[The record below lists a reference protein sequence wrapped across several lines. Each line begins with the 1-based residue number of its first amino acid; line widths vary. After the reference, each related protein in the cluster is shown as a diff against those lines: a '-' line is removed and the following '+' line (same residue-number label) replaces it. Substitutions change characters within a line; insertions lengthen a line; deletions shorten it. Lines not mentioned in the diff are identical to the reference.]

1 MSRLREAVLMHAV
14 DEQQMHDRLAKS
26 LNLKPRRPR
35 FWSWKTGLVLG
46 SVATLAITLLVQST
60 LTKQDPGSI
69 LVAIDINPS
78 FSLTVDAEDHVLA
91 IDPLNADAQ
100 TITATDLIGQHADD
114 VVEAI
119 ILRAQ
124 QAGFI
129 ITTDENED
137 FVLITTA
144 PLKIQYQA
152 LADALNDKLNA
163 HFNQEDSIDDLS
175 VILIKSDAEE
185 QRSAQE
191 LDIPLGIYVINGL
204 VQVGDQLVSVSEFM
218 QTEGN
223 PELLLTIADI
233 IPRTDLN
240 AVSLIG
246 RFLDRLEDA
255 GVYVNVLRQ
264 RLNSPGED
272 LIALK
277 TDVLAVW
284 MALDEPTRVIL
295 REPTD
300 SIIGELRGMIRTLR
314 LSGIDVTNY
323 ITLLKTP
330 TTDYALLKQTLID
343 HLISIG
349 IDPNT
354 QPEDPLFV
362 IRSRITAAIM
372 ALNSLSLET
381 QPYVT
386 RLQNPEEDL
395 VLLYQDVLRFAL
407 AHDVL
412 LKP

>member
-14 DEQQMHDRLAKS
+14 DEQRVHDRLAKS

-60 LTKQDPGSI
+60 LPKQDPGSI

-78 FSLTVDAEDHVLA
+78 FALTVDSQDHVLA
-91 IDPLNADAQ
+91 IEPLNPDAQ
-100 TITATDLIGQHADD
+100 SMSTTDLIGQHADD

-129 ITTDENED
+129 ITNDENED
-137 FVLITTA
+137 YVLITTA
-144 PLKIQYQA
+144 PLKTEYQT
-152 LADALNDKLNA
+152 LADALNDKLNV
-163 HFNQEDSIDDLS
+163 HFNQEDSTDDLS

-185 QRSAQE
+185 QRAAQE
-191 LDIPLGIYVINGL
+191 QDIPLGIYLINGL
-204 VQVGDQLVSVSEFM
+204 VQVGDQLMSVSEFM

-223 PELLLTIADI
+223 PELLMTIADI

-255 GVYVNVLRQ
+255 GVSVDVLRQ
-264 RLNSPGED
+264 RLNTPSED

-314 LSGIDVTNY
+314 LSGIDVTHY
-323 ITLLKTP
+323 ISLLKTP
-330 TTDYALLKQTLID
+330 TTDYAVLKQTLVD

-372 ALNSLSLET
+372 ALNSLSLDT
-381 QPYVT
+381 QPYAT
-386 RLQNPEEDL
+386 RLQDPDEDL
-395 VLLYQDVLRFAL
+395 VLLYQEILRFAL
-407 AHDVL
+407 ANDVL

>member
-35 FWSWKTGLVLG
+35 FWSWKTGLVMG
-46 SVATLAITLLVQST
+46 SVATLAITLLVQSS
-60 LTKQDPGSI
+60 LPKQDPGSVLI
-69 LVAIDINPS
+69 AIDINPS
-78 FSLTVDAEDHVLA
+78 FALTIDANDLVLS
-91 IDPLNADAQ
+91 IQPLNADAQ
-100 TITATDLIGQHADD
+100 SMSVSDLIGVSAHK

-129 ITTDENED
+129 ITDDEDED
-137 FVLITTA
+137 YVLITTA
-144 PLKIQYQA
+144 PLKSQYQA

-163 HFNQEDSIDDLS
+163 RFNQEDSTDDLS
-175 VILIKSDAEE
+175 VILIKSDVNDQQA
-185 QRSAQE
+185 A
-191 LDIPLGIYVINGL
+191 LDQNIPLGIYLINGL
-204 VQVGDQLVSVSEFM
+204 VQVGDRQMSVSEFM

-223 PELLLTIADI
+223 AELLMTIADI
-233 IPRTDLN
+233 IPRADLN

-255 GVYVNVLRQ
+255 GIAVDVLRQ
-264 RLNSPGED
+264 RLNAPDED

-277 TDVLAVW
+277 SDVLALW
-284 MALDEPTRVIL
+284 YGLDEPTRVIL
-295 REPTD
+295 RESSD

-314 LSGIDVTNY
+314 LYGIDVTNY
-323 ITLLKTP
+323 LVLLKTP
-330 TTDYALLKQTLID
+330 TTDYAVLKQSVVD

-354 QPEDPLFV
+354 QPSDPLFV

-372 ALNSLSLET
+372 ALNTLSLDT
-381 QPYVT
+381 QVYAT
-386 RLQNPEEDL
+386 RLQNPNEDL
-395 VLLYQDVLRFAL
+395 VVLYQDMLRFAL
-407 AHDVL
+407 ANNVL

>member
-163 HFNQEDSIDDLS
+163 HFNQEDSTDDLS